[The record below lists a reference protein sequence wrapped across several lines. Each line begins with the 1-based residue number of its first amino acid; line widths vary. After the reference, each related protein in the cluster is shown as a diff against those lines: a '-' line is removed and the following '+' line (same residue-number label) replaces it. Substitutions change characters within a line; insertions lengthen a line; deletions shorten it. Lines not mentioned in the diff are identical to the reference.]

1 MQAGRNKHEHI
12 MESLEIFAREVM
24 PEFKERDPKRTA
36 DKQQRLAKVVD
47 AALARR
53 PENAPPLPAGYTI
66 TPMVRKMIEQSAGK
80 EALEKFQQAQATGT
94 VNVLQMTLDGA
105 RKRS

>member
-1 MQAGRNKHEHI
+1 
-12 MESLEIFAREVM
+12 
-24 PEFKERDPKRTA
+24 
-36 DKQQRLAKVVD
+36 
-47 AALARR
+47 
-53 PENAPPLPAGYTI
+53 
-66 TPMVRKMIEQSAGK
+66 MIEQSAGK